1 MNVSTPPSVATQ
13 PDRQELLFT
22 LVLECLF
29 YGFLLYL
36 FFIAADRYAD
46 AFSYRNPSVV
56 LFVFHWIF
64 LYVHEG
70 GHFLFSFFGKT
81 LAILGGSFWQ
91 VMFPLLAFVI
101 ALRDRSRIAPFA
113 SFLTG
118 FNLLAVSL
126 YMRDARLRLL
136 PLLGGD
142 KRRHDWWNLFREW
155 NMLDSAEI
163 FADVTYGVG
172 IVLCVGSVA
181 AGLFLA
187 FKAFFKPKTIAPKEI
202 TTTLDQTLAK
212 RRVET
217 S

>member
-1 MNVSTPPSVATQ
+1 MISNPTSSAITHPL
-13 PDRQELLFT
+13 RRELLLT
-22 LVLECLF
+22 LVLEVLF

-36 FFIAADRYAD
+36 FFVAADRYAD

-56 LFVFHWIF
+56 LFVFHSIF

-70 GHFLFSFFGKT
+70 GHFLFSFFGTT

-101 ALRDRSRIAPFA
+101 SLRDRSRIAPFPL
-113 SFLTG
+113 FLTG

-126 YMRDARLRLL
+126 YMRDARLRML

-155 NMLDSAEI
+155 NMLDSAESV
-163 FADVTYGVG
+163 ADVTYYLG
-172 IVLCVGSVA
+172 ILLCVGSIA

-187 FKAFFKPKTIAPKEI
+187 FYAYLKPKTAPKEMSSK
-202 TTTLDQTLAK
+202 LNQTLAT
-212 RRVET
+212 RRVDM